1 MKLSFPIENFLE
13 MAADDSRLL
22 PSHIS
27 LFMAIFYY
35 SPADP
40 KAVFRVCRRKLMQ
53 FSRIRSLSTYHKCMA
68 ELVAYGYINYQP
80 SYDPIRA
87 STVSLIHIENG

>member
-13 MAADDSRLL
+13 RATGDYRLL
-22 PSHIS
+22 PSHLS

-35 SPADP
+35 SPANA
-40 KAVFRVCRRKLMQ
+40 KAEFRVCRRKLMQ
-53 FSRIRSLSTYHKCMA
+53 FSRIRSLSTYHKCIA
-68 ELVAYGYINYQP
+68 ELVTYGYIDYKP

-87 STVSLIHIENG
+87 STVSLIQVDSG